1 MFDDMDSRMKMLG
14 FNRAKQFFP
23 YDEGRK
29 VGEIYLIMAP
39 TGAEDEA
46 AFCDDMD
53 LFDMDAEG
61 EGSSDPDGKV
71 WGGFED
77 GPDGVYD
84 DEPDGPYQALHQ
96 GDGRCGLLTREGE
109 KEIAVRIEEAKEEI
123 KDVLMSYPGTVKEL
137 LNAILQS
144 QDVRVESFGDSN
156 RCGRRGRAGRGRGPE
171 GKDRPSAGSA
181 ETGLQPIEEG

>member
-1 MFDDMDSRMKMLG
+1 MSDDMDSRMKMLG
-14 FNRAKQFFP
+14 FNRAKRFFP
-23 YDEGRK
+23 YDEGRE

-39 TGAEDEA
+39 TGAEDQA

-61 EGSSDPDGKV
+61 EGSLIRTERYS
-71 WGGFED
+71 FED
-77 GPDGVYD
+77 GLDGVYD
-84 DEPDGPYQALHQ
+84 DELTNPIKHYIKEMGSV
-96 GDGRCGLLTREGE
+96 GLLTREGE

-123 KDVLMSYPGTVKEL
+123 KDVLMSYPGTVREL
-137 LNAILQS
+137 LNSIFQS

-181 ETGLQPIEEG
+181 EAGLQPIEEG